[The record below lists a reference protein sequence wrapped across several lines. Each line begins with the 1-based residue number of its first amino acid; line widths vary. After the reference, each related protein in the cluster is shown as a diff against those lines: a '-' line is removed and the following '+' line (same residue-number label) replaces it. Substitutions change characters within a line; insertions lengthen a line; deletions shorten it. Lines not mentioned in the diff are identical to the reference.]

1 MLIDKKTFFI
11 IGEAV
16 VIVVLIILLTSRIQ
30 RTDIDSS
37 YLTQLQLQNQELGN
51 QLNRLKQNYRDI
63 GLVDSIQSR
72 TTDSLIVA
80 SGRRMDALRTAVR
93 SYRVALEEMKGRGW
107 KRLTEA
113 QKAEEVEKALS
124 YLKQYESQD

>member
-80 SGRRMDALRTAVR
+80 SGRRMDALRTAVQ

-107 KRLTEA
+107 KRLTET
-113 QKAEEVEKALS
+113 QKAEEIEKALS